1 MRVLTFILTI
11 LLLGC
16 GASGTCNNR
25 INGSDS
31 NVTSELFD
39 ENQSVQSVLEDAFV
53 RNSKSDDNI
62 QVIWNLLFKRFTNKN
77 IKSFDVGITITKE
90 SPLTIGNILIKG
102 IAIKDNNIT
111 HIDSLTIFGKKSS
124 GSTGSIEYG
133 FDSNITSDAVSLH
146 NEFFSINL
154 GYIMENQ
161 TIVSKKSFQ
170 KEAYYSINIYVS
182 NLNLGAIALD
192 EAFPLQIEYD
202 KFHTFSTNAQ
212 HLSGLIIIEN

>member
-1 MRVLTFILTI
+1 MRLLIFTIITI

-25 INGSDS
+25 IDGSDS

-39 ENQSVQSVLEDAFV
+39 DNQSVLEDAFV
-53 RNSKSDDNI
+53 RNSKSNDNI
-62 QVIWNLLFKRFTNKN
+62 QIIWNLLFKRLTNQN
-77 IKSFDVGITITKE
+77 IKNVDVGITITKE

-124 GSTGSIEYG
+124 GSTGSIAYG
-133 FDSNITSDAVSLH
+133 FDSNITSNAVSLH
-146 NEFFSINL
+146 NELFSINL

-170 KEAYYSINIYVS
+170 KEGYYTIDIYLF
-182 NLNLGAIALD
+182 NLDLGATTLD
-192 EAFPLQIEYD
+192 EAYSLQIEYD
-202 KFHTFSTNAQ
+202 KFHTFSTMTQ
-212 HLSGLIIIEN
+212 HLSGLIMIEN